1 MMIDSNVFSV
11 YAYILLFFNRL
22 KIYVIQ
28 IYKKNIQK
36 RVQILIKFIYRSVR
50 LKHFISCI
58 DIFF

>member
-36 RVQILIKFIYRSVR
+36 RVQILIKFIYRSVC

>member
-11 YAYILLFFNRL
+11 YAYILLLFNRL

-36 RVQILIKFIYRSVR
+36 RGQILIKSIYRSVR